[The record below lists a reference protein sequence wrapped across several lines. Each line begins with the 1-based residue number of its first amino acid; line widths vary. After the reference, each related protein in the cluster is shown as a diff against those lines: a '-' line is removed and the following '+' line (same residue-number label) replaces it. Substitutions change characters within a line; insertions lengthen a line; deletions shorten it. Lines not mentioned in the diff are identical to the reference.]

1 MYLLKSSGIPSVLN
15 LSIDRNKIVKEVLGR
30 KIYDCIRYFIYLN
43 ILIRREMT
51 TANFVDFSFM
61 KCHLSLKQVE
71 LKHLIKDRCL
81 LVSME
86 FSALFMIVSYIP
98 FMTYLTFGKGE
109 LQTGI
114 HLF

>member
-51 TANFVDFSFM
+51 TANFVDFSFI
-61 KCHLSLKQVE
+61 KCNLSLKQVVFKP
-71 LKHLIKDRCL
+71 LNKRTLSWSKHG
-81 LVSME
+81 
-86 FSALFMIVSYIP
+86 LFCAVHDCILHSIYD
-98 FMTYLTFGKGE
+98 
-109 LQTGI
+109 
-114 HLF
+114 LFNVW